1 MDNRDTRY
9 ELRVRGKPERFP
21 GMRYGSL
28 PALLLI
34 LVLLVVPVS
43 ADEWVGGLPL
53 TTVQTGTVSGG
64 LYVDA
69 NTPNW
74 GSLDVTKTF
83 APIPSVSSIQW
94 ARLYVSVYNGHMK
107 NAYQGTALVTFD
119 GNDDGT
125 FETVLGTE
133 DLNVAYSYP
142 GEGGSGPV
150 TVNAHGNR
158 VTSDYLMWY
167 DVKNYITSTSP
178 QARVATTKV
187 NPSFDGRIKA
197 ITLVVAYNDGDS
209 DQIYYWVNQGH
220 DVDSYLSDDNI
231 GDYIGTTTFDL
242 SGFTG
247 TVTSATLT
255 VNHLASTDGTYTFRG
270 NSIPTDP
277 AEGNYQAAYFGS
289 NIWDVTSMVQAGTGN
304 LLSYDRGSATFYK
317 IPLAFLTIK
326 KQGTPSVQPPLAGF
340 SATPLSGTAPLA
352 VSFTDSSTNTPTT
365 WKWEYKTGAGSWTQ
379 FSTVRN
385 PSYTFPTG
393 TYDIRLTATN
403 AAGSDGEIKAGYIT
417 VNAASLP
424 PLAAFSAAP
433 TSGTAP
439 LTVTFSDQ
447 STNSPTSW
455 KWEYKNATIVWTQ
468 FATTRNP
475 SFSFSS
481 SGIYDIRLTAT
492 NAAGSDN
499 ETKAGY
505 ITVNNPPSAPVAA
518 FGATPTSGPAPLA
531 VTFSDLST
539 GTVTSRAWDF
549 NNDGSTDSTAQNP
562 SHSYSTPGS
571 FTVNLTVSGPGGSDS
586 ERKTGYITVTPPPPV
601 AAFTAIPRSG
611 SPPLAVTFTD
621 QSTNTPTSWK
631 WEYKNA
637 TVDWTSFATTK
648 NPSNTFVTGTYD
660 IRLNATNN
668 GGSDVETKTGYIT
681 VNTTPVPPNADFSA
695 DRTGG
700 SVPLTVRFS
709 DTSTGMIT
717 GWTWDFNGDGSMDST
732 DQDPV
737 YTYTAPGSYTVN
749 MTVSG
754 PGGTD
759 SALKTGYIVVTPSPP
774 VAAFTATPKS
784 GSPPLTVK
792 FTDISTGTV
801 SSWAWDF
808 TNDGTIDSTTKNST
822 YTYTSAGIYTV
833 NLSVTG
839 QGGSSSTTDTIVV
852 SQTALFPDANF
863 TADLTRG
870 SAPLTVKFRDKSEGT
885 ITSWAWDFNND
896 GRNESAEQ
904 NPSYTFPETGAHTVT
919 LTVTGP
925 AGSDTEK
932 KIDYINARDIPDCD
946 LTIGGAINPLAS
958 TVFAKEPNT
967 IRIFNVKNNG
977 PATSSA
983 TTIELK
989 ASDGFTGRGAIP
1001 SLASGENTTI
1011 MIIDTTVRSSA
1022 GQTIR
1027 YNVTVDPDDAV
1038 GETDETNNVKL
1049 STDKVVTYNGY
1060 KGKRYWTGGDITTRK
1075 TFELKGGLVYSFG
1088 DSVYR
1093 SGSFGGSGWTT
1104 NTMTWSSDDLPV
1116 PANATVKQVVLYAP
1130 YTWDNTNEIESISL
1144 TFNGDAKTRG
1154 NWYNDKSNF
1163 GSYAE
1168 YVYGLVTYDVTSSYK
1183 KNAQN
1188 TATFS
1193 RGSSDAK
1200 LSMYGCTLA
1209 VVYEDT
1215 GSYRKQIFINEG
1227 FDLLGA
1233 DESGYATTPE
1243 EATAYVPFSGLT
1255 IDPAAVSSA
1264 DLITFVA
1271 SGDSEGNLLFND
1283 VSVGSGIWDYGSSS
1297 GPQVA
1302 VATRDVKNSLTRT
1315 SNTASIQ
1322 STPMEMPAMGALQ
1335 QFLVVEYG
1343 SVTSANRTST
1353 ALVANFSAEPLT
1365 GEAPL
1370 KVNFTDLS
1378 TGNPF
1383 SWSWDFEN
1391 DGVIDNT
1398 TQNPQY
1404 TFRNSGN
1411 YSVLLTVKNATAT
1424 ESVTRTGYIIV
1435 KNATVAT
1442 NVTAQPV
1449 EADPT
1454 STVSYLKAPPEET
1467 VSHDPTASGIS
1478 ADVTSSQEKSGD
1490 LIGGIISVL
1499 QRVAQQITGGLH
1511 TAIKQ
1516 LPFFSGVGAGT

>member
-1 MDNRDTRY
+1 MDNRATRY
-9 ELRVRGKPERFP
+9 ELRERRKPEWFP
-21 GMRYGSL
+21 SMRYGSL
-28 PALLLI
+28 PVLLFI
-34 LVLLVVPVS
+34 LVLVVIPVS
-43 ADEWVGGLPL
+43 ADDWVGGLPL

-83 APIPSVSSIQW
+83 VPIPSVSSIQW

-107 NAYQGTALVTFD
+107 NANQGSAVVTFD
-119 GNDDGT
+119 GNNDGT
-125 FETVLGTE
+125 FETILGTE

-150 TVNAHGNR
+150 TVNAHCNR

-167 DVKNYITSTSP
+167 DVKNYITSSTP
-178 QARVATTKV
+178 KARVVTTKV

-197 ITLVVAYNDGDS
+197 ITLIVAYNDGDS

-270 NSIPTDP
+270 NPIPTDP

-289 NIWDVTSMVQAGTGN
+289 NIWDVTSIVQAGAGN
-304 LLSYDRGSATFYK
+304 PLTYDRGSATFYK
-317 IPLAFLTIK
+317 IPLAFLTVK
-326 KQGTPSVQPPLAGF
+326 KQAAPPVQPPLAGF
-340 SATPLSGTAPLA
+340 SATPLSGTAPLS

-403 AAGSDGEIKAGYIT
+403 TAGSDDEIKTGYIT
-417 VNAASLP
+417 VNAALLP

-439 LTVTFSDQ
+439 LSVTFTDQ
-447 STNSPTSW
+447 STNTPTSW
-455 KWEYKNATIVWTQ
+455 KWEYKNATSVWTQ
-468 FATTRNP
+468 FATVRNP

-481 SGIYDIRLTAT
+481 SGIFDIRLTAT
-492 NAAGSDN
+492 NAAGADN

-518 FGATPTSGPAPLA
+518 FGATPTSGTAPLT

-549 NNDGSTDSTAQNP
+549 DNDGTLDSTAQNP
-562 SHSYSTPGS
+562 SHTYTSTGSY
-571 FTVNLTVSGPGGSDS
+571 TVNLTVAGPGGSDS
-586 ERKTGYITVTPPPPV
+586 ERKTGYITVTPPSPV
-601 AAFTAIPRSG
+601 AAFTATPRSG
-611 SPPLAVTFTD
+611 SPPLAVSFAD
-621 QSTNTPTSWK
+621 QSTNSPTSWK

-637 TVDWTSFATTK
+637 TVDWTSFSTTR
-648 NPSNTFVTGTYD
+648 NPSYTFGTGTYD
-660 IRLNATNN
+660 IRLNATNS
-668 GGSDVETKTGYIT
+668 GGSDTETKTGYIT

-695 DRTGG
+695 DPTGG

-717 GWTWDFNGDGSMDST
+717 GWIWDFNGDGSTDST
-732 DQDPV
+732 AQDPV
-737 YTYTAPGSYTVN
+737 YTYSAPGTYTVT

-759 SALKTGYIVVTPSPP
+759 SAVKTGYITVTSTPP
-774 VAAFTATPKS
+774 VAVFSATPKS
-784 GSPPLTVK
+784 GYPPLTVT
-792 FTDISTGTV
+792 FTDLSTGTV
-801 SSWAWDF
+801 TTRAWDF
-808 TNDGTIDSTTKNST
+808 TNDGTIDGTAKNVT
-822 YTYTSAGIYTV
+822 YTYSNAGIYTV
-833 NLSVTG
+833 NLTVTG
-839 QGGSSSTTDTIVV
+839 PGGSSSTTTTIVV

-870 SAPLTVKFRDKSEGT
+870 SAPLTVKFKDKSEGT

-896 GRNESAEQ
+896 GKNESAEQ
-904 NPSYTFPETGAHTVT
+904 NPTYIYPETGVYTVS

-925 AGSDTEK
+925 TGSDTEK
-932 KIDYINARDIPDCD
+932 KVDYINVRGAPDCD
-946 LTIGGAINPLAS
+946 LAIGGAIKPMAS

-977 PATSSA
+977 PGTSPA

-989 ASDGFTGRGAIP
+989 ASDGFTGRAAVP
-1001 SLASGENTTI
+1001 SLASGGNTTI
-1011 MIIDTTVRSSA
+1011 LIVDTTVRSNA

-1027 YNVTVDPDDAV
+1027 YNVTVDPDDEV

-1060 KGKRYWTGGDITTRK
+1060 KGKRYWNGGDITTRK
-1075 TFELKGGLVYSFG
+1075 TFDLNGGLVHSFG

-1104 NTMTWSSDDLPV
+1104 NTMTWSSDDLPI
-1116 PANATVKQVVLYAP
+1116 PADATVKQAVLYAP
-1130 YTWDNTNEIESISL
+1130 YTWDNTNEIETLSL
-1144 TFNGDAKTRG
+1144 SFNGDAKTRG

-1168 YVYGLVTYDVTSSYK
+1168 YVYGLTTYDVTSSFK

-1193 RGSSDAK
+1193 RGSSAAK

-1209 VVYEDT
+1209 VVFEDNE
-1215 GSYRKQIFINEG
+1215 SSRKQIFINEG

-1255 IDPAAVSSA
+1255 IDPAKVSSA
-1264 DLITFVA
+1264 DLITFVS
-1271 SGDSEGNLLFND
+1271 SGDSEGTLLFND
-1283 VSVGSGIWDYGSSS
+1283 VSIGSSIWDYGSSS

-1302 VATRDVKNSLTRT
+1302 VATRDVKDSLSKT
-1315 SNTASIQ
+1315 SNTAAIQ
-1322 STPMEMPAMGALQ
+1322 STPMEMPAMGVLQ

-1353 ALVANFSAEPLT
+1353 ALTANFSAEPLT
-1365 GEAPL
+1365 GTAPL
-1370 KVNFTDLS
+1370 RVNFTDLS
-1378 TGNPF
+1378 AGNPL

-1404 TFRNSGN
+1404 TYRNSGN

-1424 ESVTRTGYIIV
+1424 ESITRTGYIMV
-1435 KNATVAT
+1435 KNVTVVT
-1442 NVTAQPV
+1442 NITTLPV

-1454 STVSYLKAPPEET
+1454 STFSYLKAPPDDT
-1467 VSHDPTASGIS
+1467 ITQDPTGSGIS
-1478 ADVTSSQEKSGD
+1478 PTVTSVQEKSGD
-1490 LIGGIISVL
+1490 LIGDIITVL
-1499 QRVAQQITGGLH
+1499 QNVLQQITGGLH
-1511 TAIKQ
+1511 TAMKK
-1516 LPFFSGVGAGT
+1516 LPFFSGVRAGT

>member
-1 MDNRDTRY
+1 M
-9 ELRVRGKPERFP
+9 
-21 GMRYGSL
+21 
-28 PALLLI
+28 
-34 LVLLVVPVS
+34 
-43 ADEWVGGLPL
+43 
-53 TTVQTGTVSGG
+53 
-64 LYVDA
+64 
-69 NTPNW
+69 
-74 GSLDVTKTF
+74 
-83 APIPSVSSIQW
+83 
-94 ARLYVSVYNGHMK
+94 
-107 NAYQGTALVTFD
+107 
-119 GNDDGT
+119 
-125 FETVLGTE
+125 
-133 DLNVAYSYP
+133 
-142 GEGGSGPV
+142 
-150 TVNAHGNR
+150 
-158 VTSDYLMWY
+158 
-167 DVKNYITSTSP
+167 TST
-178 QARVATTKV
+178 
-187 NPSFDGRIKA
+187 
-197 ITLVVAYNDGDS
+197 
-209 DQIYYWVNQGH
+209 
-220 DVDSYLSDDNI
+220 
-231 GDYIGTTTFDL
+231 
-242 SGFTG
+242 
-247 TVTSATLT
+247 
-255 VNHLASTDGTYTFRG
+255 
-270 NSIPTDP
+270 
-277 AEGNYQAAYFGS
+277 
-289 NIWDVTSMVQAGTGN
+289 VQAGAGN
-304 LLSYDRGSATFYK
+304 PLTYDRGSATFYK
-317 IPLAFLTIK
+317 IPLAFLTVK
-326 KQGTPSVQPPLAGF
+326 KQAAPPVQPPLAGF
-340 SATPLSGTAPLA
+340 SATPLSGTAPLT

-393 TYDIRLTATN
+393 TYDIRLTASNT
-403 AAGSDGEIKAGYIT
+403 AGTDIETKVGYIT
-417 VNAASLP
+417 VNAATLLP
-424 PLAAFSAAP
+424 VAAFSAAP
-433 TSGTAP
+433 TTGTAP
-439 LTVTFSDQ
+439 LTVTFTDQ
-447 STNSPTSW
+447 STNTPTSW
-455 KWEYKNATIVWTQ
+455 KWEYKSATSVWTQ

-481 SGIYDIRLTAT
+481 SGIFDIRLTAT
-492 NAAGSDN
+492 NAAGADN
-499 ETKAGY
+499 ETKTGY

-518 FGATPTSGPAPLA
+518 FGATPTSGTAPLA
-531 VTFSDLST
+531 VLFTDQST
-539 GTVTSRAWDF
+539 GTITSRTWDF
-549 NNDGSTDSTAQNP
+549 DNDGTIDSTAQNP
-562 SHSYSTPGS
+562 SHSYTSTGS
-571 FTVNLTVSGPGGSDS
+571 YTVNLTVTGPGGSDS

-601 AAFTAIPRSG
+601 AAFTATPRSG
-611 SPPLAVTFTD
+611 SPPLAVSFAD
-621 QSTNTPTSWK
+621 QSTNSPTSWK

-648 NPSNTFVTGTYD
+648 NPLFTFVTGTYD
-660 IRLNATNN
+660 IRLNATNS

-681 VNTTPVPPNADFSA
+681 VNTTSVPPAAEFSA
-695 DRTGG
+695 NRTAG
-700 SVPLTVRFS
+700 SAPLTVRFT
-709 DTSTGMIT
+709 DASTGMIT
-717 GWTWDFNGDGSMDST
+717 GWIWDLNGDGSMDST

-737 YTYTAPGSYTVN
+737 YTYTAPGSYSVN
-749 MTVSG
+749 LSVSG

-759 SALKTGYIVVTPSPP
+759 SALKTGYIVVTQSPP

-784 GSPPLTVK
+784 GSPPLTVT
-792 FTDISTGTV
+792 FTDLSTGTV
-801 SSWAWDF
+801 TTRAWDF
-808 TNDGTIDSTTKNST
+808 TNDGTIDSTAKNVT
-822 YTYTSAGIYTV
+822 YTYSNAGMYTV

-839 QGGSSSTTDTIVV
+839 PGGSSSTTTTIVV

-904 NPSYTFPETGAHTVT
+904 NPSYTFPETGVYTVT

-932 KIDYINARDIPDCD
+932 KIDYINARDTPDCD

-989 ASDGFTGRGAIP
+989 ASDGFTGRGAVP

-1011 MIIDTTVRSSA
+1011 LIIDTTVRSSA

-1027 YNVTVDPDDAV
+1027 YNVTVDPDDTV

-1075 TFELKGGLVYSFG
+1075 TFDLIGGLVYSFG

-1116 PANATVKQVVLYAP
+1116 PANATVKQAVLYAP

-1163 GSYAE
+1163 GSYAD
-1168 YVYGLVTYDVTSSYK
+1168 YVYGLVTYDVTSSFK

-1215 GSYRKQIFINEG
+1215 GSSRKQIFINEG

-1243 EATAYVPFSGLT
+1243 EATAYVPFSGLN

-1315 SNTASIQ
+1315 SNTAAIQ

-1365 GEAPL
+1365 GETPL

-1404 TFRNSGN
+1404 TYRNSGN

-1424 ESVTRTGYIIV
+1424 ESITRTGYIMV

-1449 EADPT
+1449 AADPT
-1454 STVSYLKAPPEET
+1454 STVSYLKAPPEDT
-1467 VSHDPTASGIS
+1467 ITQDPTGSGIS
-1478 ADVTSSQEKSGD
+1478 PTVTSVQEKSGD
-1490 LIGGIISVL
+1490 LIGDIITVLQSVL
-1499 QRVAQQITGGLH
+1499 QQITGGLN
-1511 TAIKQ
+1511 TAVKN